1 MLIKG
6 FLHYVT
12 NLYSAVKSFV
22 ELVQYILKVPRA
34 KFFLSERISQD
45 PLENFFGVQR
55 QRGRTG
61 ENPNVSQFCKNTQ
74 AIRVINS
81 VCGNVSKGNCC
92 GQEQNIDKEDIAP
105 LPKHR
110 RVRKPPSNSSTGEN
124 LFMRMIILFN
134 TTFSDRIIIITQIF
148 IFSPTISATSQF
160 IVSTSK
166 IISPVSKSI
175 RQTSNPDIRPTS
187 QNITPTS
194 QPIDPSSQQIRSTR
208 QIFTASTKI

>member
-1 MLIKG
+1 MLIEG

-22 ELVQYILKVPRA
+22 ELVQYILKVPGA
-34 KFFLSERISQD
+34 KFFLSEQISQD
-45 PLENFFGVQR
+45 PLENFLGCKGKEEELEKTPMFPNFVKIQGHPGNQLSLWKCLQR
-55 QRGRTG
+55 
-61 ENPNVSQFCKNTQ
+61 
-74 AIRVINS
+74 
-81 VCGNVSKGNCC
+81 NCC
-92 GQEQNIDKEDIAP
+92 GREQNIDMEDIAP
-105 LPKHR
+105 LPKCR